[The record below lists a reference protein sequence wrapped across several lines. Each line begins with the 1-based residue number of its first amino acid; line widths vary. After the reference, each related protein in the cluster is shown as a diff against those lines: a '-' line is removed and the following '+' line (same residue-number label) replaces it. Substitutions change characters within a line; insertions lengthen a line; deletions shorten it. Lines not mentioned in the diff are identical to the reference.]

1 MDSSICV
8 QDGSGARLSF
18 WRCHQTLLGEGSKNL
33 ILDNNNNNNNNNTIN
48 NRRPG
53 LTSVLIA

>member
-8 QDGSGARLSF
+8 QDGYGARLSF

-33 ILDNNNNNNNNNTIN
+33 ILDNNNNNNNTIN